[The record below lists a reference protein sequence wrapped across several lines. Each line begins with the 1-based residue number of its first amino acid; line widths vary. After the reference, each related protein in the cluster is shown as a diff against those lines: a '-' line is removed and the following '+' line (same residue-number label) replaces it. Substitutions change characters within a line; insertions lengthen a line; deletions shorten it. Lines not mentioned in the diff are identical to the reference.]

1 MTDQRAPDWVVPM
14 MRAGYAS
21 RGIVYLILGALTLTA
36 AATGGRTE
44 GTQGALRTLREAP
57 FGQVLLWLLALGF
70 VCYGIWRL
78 IAAYYDLERRGDDEE
93 GHAQRLGLVVTG
105 LIHIGIG
112 GAIATLPLGAGS
124 GSGAGSGGAS
134 DWTATLMQMPAGR
147 WIVGIVA
154 LCIIGAGVHYV
165 LKGWQ
170 KKYERYIQS
179 TETTQKL
186 QPLLRWG
193 FVSYGLVLDIAGAF
207 LLYAAI
213 STNPAE
219 AKGIGGALEYI
230 RSLTAGRILLGAV
243 GLGILGFG
251 VENLVEAR
259 YRVVPG
265 VRSSGTMTTIA
276 QRAKAEAREQAR
288 RAT

>member
-14 MRAGYAS
+14 MRAGYSS
-21 RGIVYLILGALTLTA
+21 RGIVYLILGALSLTA
-36 AATGGRTE
+36 AATGGRAE
-44 GTQGALRTLREAP
+44 GTQGAVQTLREAP
-57 FGQVLLWLLALGF
+57 FGQVLLWLVAIGF
-70 VCYGIWRL
+70 LCYGIWRL
-78 IAAYYDLERRGDDEE
+78 IAAYYDLEQRGDDEE
-93 GHAQRLGLVVTG
+93 GHAKRFGLVVTG

-112 GAIATLPLGAGS
+112 GAIATFPLSIGAGS
-124 GSGAGSGGAS
+124 GGGSGGAS
-134 DWTATLMQMPAGR
+134 DWTATIMQMPAGR
-147 WIVGIVA
+147 WLVSVGA

-170 KKYERYIQS
+170 KKYQRYIQS

-193 FVSYGLVLDIAGAF
+193 FVSYGIVLGIAGAF

-213 STNPAE
+213 STDPSE

-230 RSLTAGRILLGAV
+230 HSLTAGRILLGV
-243 GLGILGFG
+243 IGLGILGFG

-265 VRSSGTMTTIA
+265 VSGSRRLTTIA
-276 QRAKAEAREQAR
+276 QHVRAQAE